1 MKEIN
6 DFKIDCRN
14 FLKATVKKQEKSPLK
29 YAVVRDLNC
38 LDPKNRNKKEMCVGK
53 FQRILAVLVEN
64 NKI

>member
-14 FLKATVKKQEKSPLK
+14 FLKATVKKLQEKSPFK

-38 LDPKNRNKKEMCVGK
+38 LDTKKGNKKEMCVRK
-53 FQRILAVLVEN
+53 FQRILAN
-64 NKI
+64 